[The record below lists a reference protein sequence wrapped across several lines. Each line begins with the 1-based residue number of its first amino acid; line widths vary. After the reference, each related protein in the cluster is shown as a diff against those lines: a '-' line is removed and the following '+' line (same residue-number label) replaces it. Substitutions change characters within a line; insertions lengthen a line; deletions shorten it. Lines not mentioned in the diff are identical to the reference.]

1 MIRICEI
8 WVDCTNELVKL
19 FYKGTVVLIVNK
31 VVMVNVKMTLFHLS
45 NDKKKKKPDCRKN
58 SKSVLFP
65 LLKMVGLWGR
75 GLVRNEL
82 VSNIFFFSFKRKE
95 RGKKR
100 GALFQMDIL

>member
-45 NDKKKKKPDCRKN
+45 NDKKKKK
-58 SKSVLFP
+58 
-65 LLKMVGLWGR
+65 
-75 GLVRNEL
+75 
-82 VSNIFFFSFKRKE
+82 
-95 RGKKR
+95 
-100 GALFQMDIL
+100 A

>member
-45 NDKKKKKPDCRKN
+45 NDKKKKSLTVGKI
-58 SKSVLFP
+58 
-65 LLKMVGLWGR
+65 LKVCCFR
-75 GLVRNEL
+75 
-82 VSNIFFFSFKRKE
+82 S
-95 RGKKR
+95 
-100 GALFQMDIL
+100 